1 MNIWI
6 FLQNI
11 IDDISVDLQT
21 RNRLQAGRMSLSVG
35 LARFKLNKTIATT
48 VLGNMGVKLTDD
60 LWKAGNK

>member
-11 IDDISVDLQT
+11 IDNTDIDLQT
-21 RNRLQAGRMSLSVG
+21 RNRLQAGRMNLSVG
-35 LARFKLNKTIATT
+35 LTRFKLNKTIATT

-60 LWKAGNK
+60 LWKAGSR